1 MKKQNKKGLW
11 ILAGIAASAAAY
23 WSYISMSP
31 SKKKKLKSRLNET
44 GNKIAETVENLEK
57 DIRAKNAKTKKSAKK
72 VLKKVA
78 G

>member
-1 MKKQNKKGLW
+1 MKKQNKNGLW
-11 ILAGIAASAAAY
+11 ILAGLAASAVAY
-23 WSYISMSP
+23 WSYSNMSP
-31 SKKKKLKSRLNET
+31 SKKKKLKSKLNDT
-44 GNKIAETVENLEK
+44 GNKIVETVENLEK